1 MKYYRVFV
9 WWGEHNREGAA
20 VEISKKEADNLLEE
34 VNKRYKVEKVKMS
47 NGQIWYRVDGK
58 NIMVEGER
66 TW

>member
-1 MKYYRVFV
+1 MKYYRIFV
-9 WWGEHNREGAA
+9 WWGEHNTEGIAL
-20 VEISKKEADNLLEE
+20 EISKKEADKLLEE
-34 VNKRYKVEKVKMS
+34 ANKNHKVEKVKMS

>member
-1 MKYYRVFV
+1 MRYYRVFV
-9 WWGEHNREGAA
+9 CWGKYNTEGTA

-34 VNKRYKVEKVKMS
+34 VSKRYKVDKVKMS